1 MSVFKKFA
9 GQTLIYG
16 LSTIISRLL
25 NFVLTPIFVR
35 KFEASTYGIFT
46 NMYSWAAMINAFLAF
61 GMETTYFRYLQKV
74 KDEDKSKVF
83 NNSFVV
89 TIFTSLIFLITI
101 LLFSHDIAIWFAKEN
116 IDSIREYKSYVYFV
130 GLTLV
135 VDALAVVPFAKV
147 RANGR
152 PMRYGVLKLVNIITF
167 VVLNLTFIVF
177 IPYLLKH
184 FPAISSY
191 FSSWYVDSWLGY
203 VFISNFVASTLT
215 LLMLLPE
222 IRTFS
227 FKVDKVLLGDMFRY
241 SFPILIANI
250 SYIINEN
257 LDKIMMPELLPKD
270 IADRDVGIYGAI
282 AKIAVFLS
290 IFVQAFRLGAEPF
303 FFSYSKNENSR
314 QVYAVIMEYFV
325 IAMMIVMIGLSVNID
340 WLKYFI
346 QGGSPKESAEY
357 WSGLFI
363 IPVILFNYV
372 MLGIYMNLS
381 VWYKL
386 SDQTR
391 YGLYISGIGAL
402 LTVFLC
408 YIFIPQYSYV
418 GAIFVTSVTYIV
430 MVFLS
435 YFWGQRNYPIPY
447 KLFKIAAYMLVGVAI
462 VYIHYTAFDRNF
474 WIGNGLLLGYI
485 LGAAF
490 VEKKTVMKM
499 LGQKDRSDF

>member
-16 LSTIISRLL
+16 LSTIVSRLL

-74 KDEDKSKVF
+74 EEKDKSKVF
-83 NNSFVV
+83 NNSFIV
-89 TIFTSLIFLITI
+89 TIFTSLIFLLTI
-101 LLFSHDIAIWFAKEN
+101 LIFSNDIAHWFAKEN
-116 IDSIREYKSYVYFV
+116 VSSVDEYKSYIYFV

-147 RANGR
+147 RANSR
-152 PMRYGVLKLVNIITF
+152 PLRYGILKLVNIITF
-167 VVLNLTFIVF
+167 VLLNLTFIVL

-184 FPAISSY
+184 FPNTSSY

-203 VFISNFVASTLT
+203 VFISNFVASTVT
-215 LLMLLPE
+215 LFMLVPE
-222 IRTFS
+222 IKTFN
-227 FKVDKVLLGDMFRY
+227 FKIDKVLLADMFRY

-250 SYIINEN
+250 SFIINEN
-257 LDKIMMPELLPKD
+257 LDKILMPELLPKN

-303 FFSYSKNENSR
+303 FFSYAKNDNSR
-314 QVYAVIMEYFV
+314 KVYAMIMEYFV
-325 IAMMIVMIGLSVNID
+325 IAMMIVMIGLSVNIE

-346 QGGSPKESAEY
+346 QGGSATESAEY

-402 LTVFLC
+402 ITIVLC
-408 YIFIPQYSYV
+408 YILIPKYSYV
-418 GAIFVTSVTYIV
+418 GAIYVTSITYLV

-435 YFWGQRNYPIPY
+435 YFWGQQNYPIPY
-447 KLFKIAAYMLVGVAI
+447 KIFKMGGYMLAGTII

-474 WIGNGLLLGYI
+474 WVGNIMLTAYI
-485 LGAAF
+485 VGAAL
-490 VEKKTVMKM
+490 VEKNTVIRLMRAKN
-499 LGQKDRSDF
+499 

>member
-16 LSTIISRLL
+16 LSTIVSRLL

-46 NMYSWAAMINAFLAF
+46 NMYSWAAMINAFLAL

-74 KDEDKSKVF
+74 EEKDKAKVF
-83 NNSFVV
+83 NNSFIV
-89 TIFTSLIFLITI
+89 TIFTSLIFLSTI
-101 LLFSHDIAIWFAKEN
+101 LIFSNDIAAWFAKDN
-116 IDSIREYKSYVYFV
+116 IDSVGEYKSYVYFV

-152 PMRYGVLKLVNIITF
+152 PLRYGVLKLVNIITF
-167 VVLNLTFIVF
+167 VLLNLTFIVF

-184 FPAISSY
+184 FPDTAPY
-191 FSSWYVDSWLGY
+191 FSSWFVDSWLGY
-203 VFISNFVASTLT
+203 VFLSNFIASGLT
-215 LLMLLPE
+215 LVMLLPE
-222 IRTFS
+222 INTFN
-227 FKVDKVLLGDMFRY
+227 FKIDKVLLGDMFRY
-241 SFPILIANI
+241 SFPILIANV
-250 SYIINEN
+250 SFIINEN
-257 LDKIMMPELLPKD
+257 LDKMLMPELLPKN

-303 FFSYSKNENSR
+303 FFSYAKNENSR
-314 QVYAVIMEYFV
+314 KVYAMIMEYFV
-325 IAMMIVMIGLSVNID
+325 IAMMMVMIGLSVNIE

-346 QGGSPKESAEY
+346 EGGSPAKSAEY

-402 LTVFLC
+402 ITIILC
-408 YIFIPQYSYV
+408 YILIPQYSYI
-418 GAIFVTSVTYIV
+418 GAIYVTSITYFV
-430 MVFLS
+430 MVLLS
-435 YFWGQRNYPIPY
+435 YFWGQKNYPIPY
-447 KLFKIAAYMLVGVAI
+447 KVLKIGAYMLVGTII

-474 WIGNGLLLGYI
+474 WIGNIMLMAYI
-485 LGAAF
+485 IGTAF
-490 VEKKTVMKM
+490 VERKTIAMIMKA
-499 LGQKDRSDF
+499 KN